1 MALKPDRNEESTD
14 ISFFMNAVMERG
26 GVCTYRTAGSG
37 AAMDQAEA
45 SVYPTGSTASG
56 TSPAGILLCDM
67 VNKDLSQTHLN
78 WHKDEV
84 QLGGKVTLLRR
95 GIVTSNV
102 IRSTAVPAVG
112 APVYY
117 NPGTHGSY
125 TNTFMLDST
134 GVVGTDGRVSGVQ
147 RVPPVGT
154 WLSTKDEDGYAK
166 VYINIAPQA
175 SLSKKFA

>member
-1 MALKPDRNEESTD
+1 MALKPDRVEQATD
-14 ISFFMNAVMERG
+14 VSFFMNAAMERG
-26 GVCTYRTAGSG
+26 GICTYRTAGSG
-37 AAMDQAEA
+37 AAMDQSEA

-56 TSPAGILLCDM
+56 TYPAGLLLCDM
-67 VNKDLSQTHLN
+67 VNKDLSQTHIN

-84 QLGGKVTLLRR
+84 QLGGKVTLLRQ

-125 TNTFMLDST
+125 SNTFMLDST
-134 GVVGTDGRVSGVQ
+134 GVFGTDGTVSGVQ
-147 RVPPVGT
+147 RVPPVGQ

-166 VYINIAPQA
+166 VWINIVPQA
-175 SLSKKFA
+175 SISKKFA